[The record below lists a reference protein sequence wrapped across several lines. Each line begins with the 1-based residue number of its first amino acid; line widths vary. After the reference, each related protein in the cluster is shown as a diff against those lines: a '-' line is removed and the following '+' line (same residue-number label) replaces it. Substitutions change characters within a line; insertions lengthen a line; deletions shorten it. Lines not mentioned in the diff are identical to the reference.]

1 VLSKVS
7 AIVKARKVGRNA
19 TEKLTAFLHKPAL
32 NLRLFTRQP
41 LVLSRGQEDS
51 FVLFASRHKMI
62 GIKINQSSRS
72 LKSMN
77 SSFEVGQTVLNF
89 IDGKWEASESDK
101 WTARYDPADQS
112 LLVARAPDSTR
123 LDARRAIESASGAF
137 AGWSAWSAPKRG
149 RLLFDWLA
157 WMDSHRDELAYLL
170 TREEGKILPESV
182 GEVRR
187 SMDILEF
194 TAGLGRRLE
203 GRVYPAEEEEVFCYS
218 TPQPLGVVG
227 LISPWNFPVA
237 IPVWKLAPALIAG
250 NTAVLKPSP
259 LTPLTAALL
268 VRGLEEVGLPKG
280 VVNLVHGDSEPG
292 AELIENRGVRGIS
305 FTGSTKVGKLI
316 ARTASERLLKLQLEL
331 GGKNPQIVLDDADL
345 EKAVNGVVTGGF
357 GSTGQRCTA
366 TSRALVME
374 KVYDEFLTRL
384 VERANSMKIGAG
396 TEPGVEMGPLVD
408 ARSMSGVNHFIGI
421 GRAEGARFCT
431 GGDALT
437 GKGLEKG
444 FFFPPTVIEAKP
456 GMEITQE
463 EIFGPVVSVL
473 PVHDLAEAIK
483 IANSV
488 RYGLTSTVF
497 TRDVGQV
504 FKFVERADAGI
515 IHVNRPG
522 VGGYS
527 HVPFGGIKESG
538 YGGREV
544 GEEVLN
550 FYTETKMVYVNYK

>member
-1 VLSKVS
+1 
-7 AIVKARKVGRNA
+7 
-19 TEKLTAFLHKPAL
+19 
-32 NLRLFTRQP
+32 
-41 LVLSRGQEDS
+41 
-51 FVLFASRHKMI
+51 
-62 GIKINQSSRS
+62 
-72 LKSMN
+72 MN

-89 IDGKWEASESDK
+89 IDGKWEAGEADK
-101 WTARYDPADQS
+101 WTERYDPADQTV
-112 LLVARAPDSTR
+112 LVARAPDSTR
-123 LDARRAIESASGAF
+123 LDARRAIEAAAGAF
-137 AGWSAWSAPKRG
+137 AGWKAWSAPKRG

-157 WMDSHRDELAYLL
+157 WMDSHKDELAYLL

-182 GEVRR
+182 GEVKR

-203 GRVYPAEEEEVFCYS
+203 GRVYPAEEEQVFCYS

-237 IPVWKLAPALIAG
+237 IPVWKLAPALVAG

-268 VRGLEEVGLPKG
+268 VRGLEEVGLPRG
-280 VVNLVHGDSEPG
+280 VVNLLHGDSEPG
-292 AELIENRGVRGIS
+292 AELIENQAVRGIS

-316 ARTASERLLKLQLEL
+316 AKTASERLLKLQLEL
-331 GGKNPQIVLDDADL
+331 GGKNPQIVLEDADL
-345 EKAVNGVVTGGF
+345 EKAVGGVITGGF

-374 KVYDEFLTRL
+374 KVYDDFLTRL

-396 TEPGVEMGPLVD
+396 LEPGVEMGPLVD
-408 ARSMSGVNHFIGI
+408 GRSMNGVNHYIGV

-431 GGDALT
+431 GGQALT
-437 GKGLEKG
+437 GQGFEKG
-444 FFFPPTVIEAKP
+444 FFFPPTVLEAKP

-463 EIFGPVVSVL
+463 EIFGPVVSVIR
-473 PVHDLAEAIK
+473 VRDLDEAIK
-483 IANSV
+483 IANAV

-504 FKFVERADAGI
+504 FRFAEGADAGI

-522 VGGYS
+522 IGGYS

-544 GEEVLN
+544 GNEVLN
-550 FYTETKMVYVNYK
+550 FYTETKMVYVNYQ